1 VQARTRIA
9 GLAVTGLA
17 TVTVALATAT
27 PAHADAPGPGHY
39 CAKYNSVAVRTQPD
53 GTARDNLAQGQTFQ
67 VQQVVSSQYTYGYK
81 IVNGVHGYVL
91 RSSLEP
97 C

>member
-1 VQARTRIA
+1 MSVRISTLRLA
-9 GLAVTGLA
+9 GTGLA
-17 TVTVALATAT
+17 AAAVVIGGGAQAS
-27 PAHADAPGPGHY
+27 ADAPTPGHY
-39 CAKYNSVAVRTQPD
+39 CAKYQSVAVRTQPD
-53 GTARDNLAQGQTFQ
+53 GTARDNLAKGQTFQ